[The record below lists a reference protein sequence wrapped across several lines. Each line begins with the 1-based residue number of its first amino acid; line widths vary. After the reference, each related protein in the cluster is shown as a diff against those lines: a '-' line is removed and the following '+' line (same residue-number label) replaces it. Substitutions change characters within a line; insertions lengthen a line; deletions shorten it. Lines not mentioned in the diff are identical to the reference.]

1 MNRPIVSQTQGLSML
16 FNSFEFLLFFPVVL
30 FLYYVL
36 PHKLRWLFLL
46 ASSYYFYAA
55 SEPYLIILLLIS
67 TLVDYYCGLKIGDV
81 VSRRK
86 KYYLWLSIVVNIG
99 ILVAFKYLF
108 FFIDSTNNILEYFGV
123 EISSSEQIQSYRID
137 QILLPVGIS
146 FYTFQTMSY
155 TIEVYRGNMK
165 PEKHLGRFALF
176 VAFFP
181 QLVAGPIEKATRLL
195 PQLKKTISPDISQ
208 IKRGMIIM
216 AWGFF
221 LKVVVAD
228 RLGIYVD
235 AVYADPDGHQ
245 GLPSLLAAFFFVF
258 QIYFDFAAYT
268 YIAIGAAKTMGI
280 SLINNFNRPLFS
292 ISITQFWQRWHI
304 SLTQWIRDYLYS
316 PLRRKAHLNRVVS
329 VLLVFFIM
337 GLWHGANWTFV
348 VWGLIN
354 ALFLI
359 IEVATNKWRKNSFD
373 RLHVPLKLRALLGWA
388 TSFTLMMVSLI
399 FFRSASMQEAF
410 NFIGNLFVVPNLH
423 INVLNNYLEL
433 FLSILLIFGVQWV
446 HFVKGNNKIY
456 ELVEGR
462 PVWARWSMYLAYI
475 AIIVMLGINRQES
488 FIYFQF

>member
-1 MNRPIVSQTQGLSML
+1 ML
-16 FNSFEFLLFFPVVL
+16 FNSFEFLLFFPLVL
-30 FLYYVL
+30 ILYYVL
-36 PHKLRWLFLL
+36 PHKNRWFFLL
-46 ASSYYFYAA
+46 VSSYYFYAS

-67 TLVDYYCGLKIGDV
+67 TLVDYYCGLKIGELDDG
-81 VSRRK
+81 K
-86 KYYLWLSIVVNIG
+86 KKKAYLWLSILVNVG
-99 ILVAFKYLF
+99 ILVTFKYLF
-108 FFIDSTNNILEYFGV
+108 FFVDSMNGLLEHFGV
-123 EISSSEQIQSYRID
+123 EVSSSEQIQSYRID

-155 TIEVYRGNMK
+155 TIEVYRGNMQ

-195 PQLKKTISPDISQ
+195 PQFKKHIVPDIQQ
-208 IKRGMIIM
+208 IKRGLTIM

-228 RLGIYVD
+228 RLGVYVD
-235 AVYADPDGHQ
+235 AVYADSDGNK

-280 SLINNFNRPLFS
+280 NLINNFNRPLFS
-292 ISITQFWQRWHI
+292 QNISQFWQRWHI
-304 SLTQWIRDYLYS
+304 SLTQWIRDYLYR
-316 PLRRKAHLNRVVS
+316 PLRRNGKINRGLS
-329 VLLVFFIM
+329 VIIVFFVM

-359 IEVATNKWRKNSFD
+359 VEVATNPFRKRIFD
-373 RLHVPLKLRALLGWA
+373 WLRIPAKVRAVLGWG
-388 TSFTLMMVSLI
+388 TSFTLMLVSLI
-399 FFRSASMQEAF
+399 FFRSPTLTDALNYIQ
-410 NFIGNLFVVPNLH
+410 NLLVLPNLH
-423 INVLNNYLEL
+423 VNILNNYFEL
-433 FLSILLIFGVQWV
+433 FLSFVLIFGVQLV
-446 HFVKGNNKIY
+446 HYFKGNNKIY
-456 ELVEGR
+456 ELVESK
-462 PVWARWSMYLAYI
+462 PTWLRWSMYASYI
-475 AIIVMLGINRQES
+475 VLMVLLGINRQES

>member
-1 MNRPIVSQTQGLSML
+1 
-16 FNSFEFLLFFPVVL
+16 
-30 FLYYVL
+30 
-36 PHKLRWLFLL
+36 
-46 ASSYYFYAA
+46 
-55 SEPYLIILLLIS
+55 
-67 TLVDYYCGLKIGDV
+67 
-81 VSRRK
+81 
-86 KYYLWLSIVVNIG
+86 
-99 ILVAFKYLF
+99 
-108 FFIDSTNNILEYFGV
+108 
-123 EISSSEQIQSYRID
+123 
-137 QILLPVGIS
+137 
-146 FYTFQTMSY
+146 
-155 TIEVYRGNMK
+155 
-165 PEKHLGRFALF
+165 
-176 VAFFP
+176 
-181 QLVAGPIEKATRLL
+181 
-195 PQLKKTISPDISQ
+195 
-208 IKRGMIIM
+208 
-216 AWGFF
+216 
-221 LKVVVAD
+221 
-228 RLGIYVD
+228 
-235 AVYADPDGHQ
+235 
-245 GLPSLLAAFFFVF
+245 
-258 QIYFDFAAYT
+258 
-268 YIAIGAAKTMGI
+268 
-280 SLINNFNRPLFS
+280 
-292 ISITQFWQRWHI
+292 
-304 SLTQWIRDYLYS
+304 
-316 PLRRKAHLNRVVS
+316 
-329 VLLVFFIM
+329 M

>member
-1 MNRPIVSQTQGLSML
+1 MNQPTVSQTQGLSML

-30 FLYYVL
+30 FLYYAL

-67 TLVDYYCGLKIGDV
+67 TMVDYYCGLKIGNVDA
-81 VSRRK
+81 RRK
-86 KYYLWLSIVVNIG
+86 KHYLWLSIVVNVG

-108 FFIDSTNNILEYFGV
+108 FFIDSTHSILEYFGV
-123 EISSSEQIQSYRID
+123 EISSSEQVQSYRID

-155 TIEVYRGNMK
+155 TIEVYRGNME

-195 PQLKKTISPDISQ
+195 PQLKKTISPDLSQ

-245 GLPSLLAAFFFVF
+245 GLPTLLAAFFFVF

-268 YIAIGAAKTMGI
+268 YIAVGAAKTMGI
-280 SLINNFNRPLFS
+280 LLINNFNRPLFS
-292 ISITQFWQRWHI
+292 KNITQFWQRWHI

-359 IEVATNKWRKNSFD
+359 IEVSTNKWRKNIFEF
-373 RLHVPLKLRALLGWA
+373 LHIPSKLRSFMGWA
-388 TSFTLMMVSLI
+388 VSFTLMMLSLI
-399 FFRSASMQEAF
+399 FFRSASIQEAI
-410 NFIGNLFVVPNLH
+410 NFIGNLFVIPNLH

-433 FLSILLIFGVQWV
+433 FLSILLIFGVQWI

-462 PVWARWSMYLAYI
+462 PVWARWSLYLAYI
-475 AIIVMLGINRQES
+475 VIIVMLGINRQES

>member
-1 MNRPIVSQTQGLSML
+1 MNQPTVFQTQRLAML
-16 FNSFEFLLFFPVVL
+16 FNSFEFLLFFPIVL
-30 FLYYVL
+30 LMYYLL

-46 ASSYYFYAA
+46 ASSYYFYAS

-67 TLVDYYCGLKIGDV
+67 TMMDYYCGLKIGKV
-81 VSRRK
+81 APERK
-86 KYYLWLSIVVNIG
+86 KYYLWLSMAVNVG

-108 FFIDSTNNILEYFGV
+108 FFMDSTHSILEYFGV
-123 EISSSEQIQSYRID
+123 EISSPEQLQSYRID

-155 TIEVYRGNMK
+155 TIEVYRGNIE

-221 LKVVVAD
+221 LKIVVAD

-292 ISITQFWQRWHI
+292 INVTQFWQRWHI

-316 PLRRKAHLNRVVS
+316 PLRRKAHLNRLVS
-329 VLLVFFIM
+329 VLLVFLIM

-348 VWGLIN
+348 VWGLLN

-359 IEVATNKWRKNSFD
+359 IEVATNKWRKNIFD
-373 RLHVPLKLRALLGWA
+373 RLHIPSKLRSIIGWA
-388 TSFTLMMVSLI
+388 ISFTLMMLSLI
-399 FFRSASMQEAF
+399 FFRSASIQEAIH
-410 NFIGNLFVVPNLH
+410 FIGNLFVVPNLH

-433 FLSILLIFGVQWV
+433 FLSILLIVGVQWV
-446 HFVKGNNKIY
+446 HFVKGNNRIY